1 MGRAGSA
8 WTDTGRSWA
17 PVHCKECTVARGKT
31 REYRIARGKG
41 TDGLQAEPRLR
52 PLSFPTPA
60 SGPAP
65 GGSWTPSPRKK
76 ENSGLPGEKGRGLRR
91 RDLAV
96 TMGTHLPSAVQ
107 HGVLCISYVCV
118 CIHTHHMPHSSA
130 CIHMCITPLYT
141 RTHTQTTH
149 TYTHIKYISDVC
161 AHTHPSI
168 HTHSHTNPT
177 SIHTYSHNAHIT
189 HMCICLHMCTCT
201 STLTTHMHMHVY
213 THPYTQHTCPHTQTT
228 HTCVYMPHTH
238 THSHIYAHTC
248 TLRRSHTYTQAHAG
262 SSAQAP
268 SLGPPCPLG
277 GHTLRPH
284 ALATGR
290 TRVPHPTG
298 WAVLSAQARA
308 RSADAETS
316 RSVQGSCARHAPPPP
331 HTHKQGSPATPLP
344 ADLPATHAADGSQ
357 RRAAVAEARVHPE
370 HNRHSLLSAARPRTG
385 ASAGEWPPVRG
396 QHSPACSGE
405 PPTPR
410 APGPRYLTRAAG
422 AR

>member
-1 MGRAGSA
+1 MCACA
-8 WTDTGRSWA
+8 FTLTTC
-17 PVHCKECTVARGKT
+17 H
-31 REYRIARGKG
+31 
-41 TDGLQAEPRLR
+41 
-52 PLSFPTPA
+52 
-60 SGPAP
+60 
-65 GGSWTPSPRKK
+65 
-76 ENSGLPGEKGRGLRR
+76 
-91 RDLAV
+91 
-96 TMGTHLPSAVQ
+96 THLHA
-107 HGVLCISYVCV
+107 Y
-118 CIHTHHMPHSSA
+118 THA
-130 CIHMCITPLYT
+130 CTPLYT

-201 STLTTHMHMHVY
+201 STLTTHIHMHVY

-262 SSAQAP
+262 SSARAP

-316 RSVQGSCARHAPPPP
+316 RSIQGSCARHAPP
-331 HTHKQGSPATPLP
+331 HTHTSRGAQPHRFPPTCQQHTPRVALRGGPPLQKHVCTPSTIDTPFSVRPVLGPEPAQASGPLCGASTLLP
-344 ADLPATHAADGSQ
+344 AVGTPHPSSTRPPLSDQSGGGQVTVPFQVVIVALTRVPSKDTGPPPAPTVLAERPAPS
-357 RRAAVAEARVHPE
+357 AEAPE
-370 HNRHSLLSAARPRTG
+370 NRGHGHVLGHGLAPSPPGPCVKKPWAVFRP
-385 ASAGEWPPVRG
+385 VV
-396 QHSPACSGE
+396 
-405 PPTPR
+405 R
-410 APGPRYLTRAAG
+410 APGGGEGDNLFLVNHHQNFSAG
-422 AR
+422 C